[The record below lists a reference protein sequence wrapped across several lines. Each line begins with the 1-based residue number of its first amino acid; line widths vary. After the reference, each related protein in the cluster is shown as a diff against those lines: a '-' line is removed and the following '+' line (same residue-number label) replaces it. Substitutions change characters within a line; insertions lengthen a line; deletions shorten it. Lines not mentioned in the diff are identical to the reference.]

1 MNDNAASSWPSMARP
16 ASVEPDVQVFHS
28 AEDLPA
34 DMREF
39 MDAQSP
45 HSLQSSSGWF
55 LNLER
60 TVFTAER
67 HIRYFTLREEGRP
80 AAVLPLLLKPG
91 ALHTRAVAL
100 GNYYTC
106 LYQPILRA
114 GLGAPAL
121 ACLFTA
127 VRRQARGLS
136 SLTLAPM
143 DPDAPGFALIDQ
155 ALALAGFARTR
166 YFCFGNWYLQA
177 PATWLAY
184 LAGREGKV
192 RSTIKRMAQRIA
204 ADDGSVEIITHAG
217 DVARGLAAYN
227 AVYAH
232 SWKVPEPYP
241 AFVPGLMDLCTRT
254 NSLRLGLVWLKGEPI
269 AAQLWI
275 VTGQRAEI
283 YKVAYNEAFKNCS
296 PGTVL
301 TARMMEQVLDHDH
314 VTEVDY
320 LIGDDPYKKTW
331 MSHRRER
338 WGLVAYNRRSMA
350 GFALWAVESAK
361 GLLRPVRGKL
371 KAWTKGLPST
381 Q

>member
-1 MNDNAASSWPSMARP
+1 MSDNAASGWANLARP
-16 ASVEPDVQVFHS
+16 ASAAPGVEVFHS
-28 AEDLPA
+28 AAELPA
-34 DMREF
+34 DMRDF
-39 MDAQSP
+39 MDAQNP

-60 TVFTAER
+60 TVFTDDK

-80 AAVLPLLLKPG
+80 AAVLPVLLKPG

-121 ACLFTA
+121 ASLFRA
-127 VRRQARGLS
+127 VRRQARSLS

-177 PATWLAY
+177 PATWSAY

-204 ADDGSVEIITHAG
+204 AEEGSVEIITQAR
-217 DVARGLAAYN
+217 DVERGLAAYN
-227 AVYAH
+227 AVYAK

-241 AFVPGLMDLCTRT
+241 AFVPGLMDLCTST
-254 NSLRLGLVWLKGEPI
+254 ESLRLGLVWLKGEPI

-283 YKVAYNEAFKNCS
+283 YKVAYDEAFKSCS

-301 TARMMEQVLDHDH
+301 TARMMEHVLGTDH

-338 WGLVAYNRRSMA
+338 WGLVAYNRRSI
-350 GFALWAVESAK
+350 GGLALWALESGK
-361 GLLRPVRGKL
+361 ELLRPVRSKL
-371 KAWTKGLPST
+371 KVWTKGFTGTP
-381 Q
+381 